1 MTSPEQYHITD
12 INNILSE
19 NVNPVLRNRHKRMK
33 KLDFFEELLN
43 NTMKSKI
50 YFNRSNKYVI
60 KHKFYKSKDY
70 NRFKR
75 SYVDNMKQFQR
86 SKSLEVKKYNTQ
98 KSIEYE
104 GKLFHIEYLMP
115 NKLTRPLS

>member
-1 MTSPEQYHITD
+1 MASSEQSHVAD
-12 INNILSE
+12 INNILFE
-19 NVNPVLRNRHKRMK
+19 NVNPVLRVRHKKMK

-43 NTMKSKI
+43 NTLKSKI

-70 NRFKR
+70 NLFKG
-75 SYVDNMKQFQR
+75 SYVENMKQFQR
-86 SKSLEVKKYNTQ
+86 SKSLEVKKYKTQ

-104 GKLFHIEYLMP
+104 GKFS
-115 NKLTRPLS
+115 PLKNRSYDLEI